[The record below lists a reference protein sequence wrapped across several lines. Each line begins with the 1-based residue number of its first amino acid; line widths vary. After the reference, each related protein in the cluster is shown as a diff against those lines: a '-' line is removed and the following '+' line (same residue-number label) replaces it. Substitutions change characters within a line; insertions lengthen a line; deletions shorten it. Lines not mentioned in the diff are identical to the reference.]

1 MTADVAR
8 RAAELLE
15 GVTELEPGE
24 LRPCPFCG
32 GEAAREDIPEIDGA
46 ENAGGSCICCQRC
59 GASSPLHFGRKE
71 NLFSSWNDR
80 SPALLAER
88 AALVEREQ
96 RLVAALEFYANP
108 EVYKPHPHGPAF
120 DDRDLSFV
128 ALRALLKGAPD
139 V

>member
-15 GVTELEPGE
+15 GVTEGPW
-24 LRPCPFCG
+24 
-32 GEAAREDIPEIDGA
+32 EAFKGVEESDEF
-46 ENAGGSCICCQRC
+46 RC
-59 GASSPLHFGRKE
+59 GVSAMRGKTGYLLATIENGAPGDFCDTEWANARFIAASRE
-71 NLFSSWNDR
+71 II
-80 SPALLAER
+80 PALLAER

-139 V
+139 A